1 MSPGTAATWGPETG
15 ERCTRHTTS
24 RSSSRCSRARPTT
37 PDAPVSR
44 TVRRGAPG
52 ARPTMRGPVSLTTDM
67 ASPDQDVGWHVLPA
81 ERLVCLS
88 RATRARVDT
97 QRHASESWRSYL
109 PDPAATAADG
119 QGGVDGDD
127 DGAPDRYGNKRAEEA
142 GAEESPA
149 DTGERHQL
157 ERHRRERDQHRG
169 VVLGD
174 EERQRVQDAAEE
186 RAEAGDRAA
195 RVRAAAAG
203 QVAGVG

>member
-1 MSPGTAATWGPETG
+1 MRQNLGG
-15 ERCTRHTTS
+15 RTS
-24 RSSSRCSRARPTT
+24 RIPLLPPQTASA
-37 PDAPVSR
+37 A
-44 TVRRGAPG
+44 
-52 ARPTMRGPVSLTTDM
+52 SLL
-67 ASPDQDVGWHVLPA
+67 SVGG
-81 ERLVCLS
+81 S
-88 RATRARVDT
+88 
-97 QRHASESWRSYL
+97 
-109 PDPAATAADG
+109 
-119 QGGVDGDD
+119 QGGADGDD

-195 RVRAAAAG
+195 RVRA
-203 QVAGVG
+203 